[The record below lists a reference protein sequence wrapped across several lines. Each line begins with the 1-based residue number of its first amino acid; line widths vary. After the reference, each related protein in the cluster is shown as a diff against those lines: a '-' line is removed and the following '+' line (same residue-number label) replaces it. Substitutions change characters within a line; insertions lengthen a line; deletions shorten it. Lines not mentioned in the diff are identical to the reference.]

1 MDSSSADADLRGD
14 MTTPPD
20 GGGRSSRSRPDDTAQ
35 PTGVRRVTIQDV
47 AKEARV
53 SVSAVSKV
61 LRDAYGVS
69 PEMRAKVGS
78 AIEKLGYR
86 PQAGARAMRGRS
98 YTVGIM
104 LTALSHPFQPEIAE
118 GVTDELDPTPYQEI
132 LITGGSAPERQQ
144 RSIEALVDR
153 QVDGL
158 IVVAPEMSTSWLERL
173 GASLPTVVIARHG
186 GAAGHDTVVDD
197 DRGGARLM
205 VDHLVGLGHRR
216 IAHTSHPTGSLERP
230 FVLSHTARRD
240 GYVEAMK
247 RHRLEPDVI
256 VTTYTEEGGYQAAV
270 EALSRPV
277 PPTAIFAGAD
287 IAALGVLRAAE
298 ERGLRVP
305 EDLTVTGYDNVNASS
320 IGRVSLTTVDQAGHL
335 TGQMS
340 ARLLLERLNG
350 RTQPIHYVVAPRLV
364 TRGTSAAPANG
375 PAASVARSS

>member
-1 MDSSSADADLRGD
+1 MDNSSADADLRGD
-14 MTTPPD
+14 MTTPSKSER
-20 GGGRSSRSRPDDTAQ
+20 RSSRSRSDGGAQ
-35 PTGVRRVTIQDV
+35 STGVRRVTIQDV

-69 PEMRAKVGS
+69 PEMQAKVTS

-118 GVTDELDPTPYQEI
+118 GVTDELEPTPYQEI
-132 LITGGSAPERQQ
+132 LVTGSNAPERQR

-158 IVVAPEMSTSWLERL
+158 IVIAPGMSTEWLEQL
-173 GASLPTVVIARHG
+173 GASIPTVVIARHG
-186 GAAGHDTVVDD
+186 GANGYDTVVDD
-197 DRGGARLM
+197 DQGGARLM
-205 VDHLVGLGHRR
+205 VDHLVGLGHRS
-216 IAHTSHPTGSLERP
+216 IVHTSHPTAGLERP

-240 GYVEAMK
+240 GYVGAMK
-247 RHRLEPDVI
+247 RHGLEPDVI
-256 VTTYTEEGGYQAAV
+256 ETTYTEEGGYQAAV
-270 EALSRPV
+270 EALSRRV

-305 EDLTVTGYDNVNASS
+305 EDLTVTGYDNVNASA

-340 ARLLLERLNG
+340 ARILLERLNG
-350 RTQPIHYVVAPRLV
+350 RTQPVHYVVAPRLV
-364 TRGTSAAPANG
+364 PRGTSAAPARR
-375 PAASVARSS
+375 PAARVARSS